1 MLRIHNQKYNQL
13 CILYLGYLAVVL
25 FNSGDGE
32 IHFLELQKKKKKKNT
47 TTIFNLEQP
56 ETLSS
61 AAV

>member
-1 MLRIHNQKYNQL
+1 MLRIHNQKYNHL
-13 CILYLGYLAVVL
+13 CILHLGYLAVVL
-25 FNSGDGE
+25 FKSDDGE
-32 IHFLELQKKKKKKNT
+32 IHFLELQKKNTT

>member
-25 FNSGDGE
+25 FNSGVGE
-32 IHFLELQKKKKKKNT
+32 INFLELQKKKKKNT

>member
-32 IHFLELQKKKKKKNT
+32 IHFLELQKKKNT